1 MAYFSF
7 KNMSISV
14 ILATVMVSCSA
25 KDDETNIPTNILN
38 EEKFTKV
45 IVDFAL
51 AESTSNINVK
61 NLPADK
67 MDSAYA
73 FSPLIDNNVSKSQ
86 YDSTVTFYSKHPAL
100 YKKIYENVLAE
111 LSKMQIKKDSVKV
124 DPASK

>member
-1 MAYFSF
+1 MASCSN
-7 KNMSISV
+7 KDEEISV
-14 ILATVMVSCSA
+14 PS
-25 KDDETNIPTNILN
+25 NILN

-45 IVDFAL
+45 IIDFAL

-67 MDSAYA
+67 MDSLYA
-73 FSPLIDNNVSKSQ
+73 FNPLADNNVTKGK
-86 YDSTVTFYSKHPAL
+86 YDSAIAFYSKHPTL

-124 DPASK
+124 DPVSE